1 MSGLAL
7 IVGLGNPGPTYAQTR
22 HNVGAVW
29 VEQLA
34 AGFGIPLTADA
45 KFKARVG
52 RGRIAGH
59 DVRLLIPT
67 TYMND
72 SGEAVGAIMRFFKW
86 DPDQLLV
93 AYDEMAFEPG
103 QVRYRKG
110 GGDNGHNGIRS
121 IVSHLGNRK
130 DFHRLRIGVGHPGD
144 RAKVTAYLTSVTMP
158 ASERRMMEDA
168 LNVPDAVLADLL
180 GGQWQSAMN
189 ALHAPDES
197 KVDASVSD
205 KNQQAG
211 TPPAND
217 AGPKRGPAKE

>member
-1 MSGLAL
+1 MSGLKL
-7 IVGLGNPGPTYAQTR
+7 IVGLGNPGPTYAETR
-22 HNVGAVW
+22 HNVGAAW
-29 VEQLA
+29 LESLA
-34 AGFGIPLTADA
+34 AGFRIALAEDA

-52 RGRIAGH
+52 RGLIAGR

-86 DPDQLLV
+86 EPDELLV

-130 DFHRLRIGVGHPGD
+130 DFHRLRIGVGHPGN
-144 RAKVTAYLTSVTMP
+144 RAKVTSYLTSAKMP
-158 ASERRMMEDA
+158 QSERRLMEDG
-168 LNVPDAVLADLL
+168 LNLPDALLADLL
-180 GGQWQSAMN
+180 RGEWQKFTN
-189 ALHAPDES
+189 ALHAPDTDEPAQ
-197 KVDASVSD
+197 KT
-205 KNQQAG
+205 QQQ
-211 TPPAND
+211 
-217 AGPKRGPAKE
+217 PKTDEE